1 MAGASA
7 TSASPAMNEAL
18 QMAQGTPPDGR
29 RFAGRTVVVTGGA
42 AGLGRAHALAFG
54 GLGAHVVLADIA
66 ADGMDETRRQ
76 VVAAGGTASCHV
88 CDMADE
94 QAIGAFA
101 AQVLAAHPAI
111 DVLIN
116 NAGLHQG
123 EIARGFFGL
132 GQAKWQHFLA
142 VNTLAPL
149 LLAEALRPALAA
161 ARGLIINKSS
171 MASYQPATA
180 YGITKACLNVLTHAM
195 AMQFAADEV
204 RCVGIA
210 PGLMETP
217 AARAGVEDEN
227 WQRLRAMQMV
237 RRQGTAADIAA
248 MAVFLAS
255 PEGSFVNAQVLLCD
269 GGNQMRGFRI

>member
-1 MAGASA
+1 MTGSF
-7 TSASPAMNEAL
+7 S
-18 QMAQGTPPDGR
+18 GK
-29 RFAGRTVVVTGGA
+29 TVVVTGGA
-42 AGLGRAHALAFG
+42 AGLGRAHALAFASR
-54 GLGAHVVLADIA
+54 GAHVVLADIA
-66 ADGMDETRRQ
+66 EDGMDETR
-76 VVAAGGTASCHV
+76 VIAEAAGGTASCHR
-88 CDMADE
+88 CDMASEDDI
-94 QAIGAFA
+94 AAFA
-101 AQVLAAHPAI
+101 ATVLAAHRQV

-116 NAGLHQG
+116 NAGLHAG

-132 GQAKWQHFLA
+132 GMAKWQHFLA
-142 VNTLAPL
+142 VNTLGPV

-161 ARGLIINKSS
+161 AKGLIINKSS

-180 YGITKACLNVLTHAM
+180 YGITKACLSVFTHAM

-210 PGLMETP
+210 PGLIATP
-217 AARAGVEDEN
+217 AAKGGVPEES
-227 WQRLRAMQMV
+227 WQRLKAMQMV
-237 RRQGTAADIAA
+237 RRQGTPEDIAN